1 MRLLGVTI
9 DSCLSWDAHI
19 GQIIKKCN
27 AILIS
32 LYRFRHHIN
41 QETLKLLIETHVF
54 PHILYCISVWG
65 GEAKNQLFRIQKVIN
80 FGARIALGVRRR
92 DRISPAMASLGWT
105 KIEQLVREKDL
116 LKIYKALHYQLYPLS
131 IRRMFTPRSMVSARI
146 TRSPEAGTLKIQ
158 KCKLSSTQRGFRYR
172 ASASWNQLPPAITER
187 PTLSSF
193 RTSLRAMAMNV

>member
-32 LYRFRHHIN
+32 LYRFRHHFN

-65 GEAKNQLFRIQKVIN
+65 GAAKNQLFRIQKVIN
-80 FGARIALGVRRR
+80 FGARIVLGVRRR
-92 DRISPAMASLGWT
+92 DRIGPALASLGWAR
-105 KIEQLVREKDL
+105 IEQLVREKDL

-146 TRSPEAGTLKIQ
+146 TRSTEPWSFKNANSRPLREG
-158 KCKLSSTQRGFRYR
+158 
-172 ASASWNQLPPAITER
+172 SATEPLPYGISCLRQLPSGQR
-187 PTLSSF
+187 
-193 RTSLRAMAMNV
+193 SLPSVHLLGLWP

>member
-32 LYRFRHHIN
+32 LYRFRHHFN

-65 GEAKNQLFRIQKVIN
+65 GAAKNQLFRIQKVIN
-80 FGARIALGVRRR
+80 FGARIVLGVRRR
-92 DRISPAMASLGWT
+92 DRIGPALASLGWAR
-105 KIEQLVREKDL
+105 IEQLVREKDL

-131 IRRMFTPRSMVSARI
+131 IRRMFTPRSMDLWIYGYPLACARRRRRTCPRVAPSRLCSPLSAVCE
-146 TRSPEAGTLKIQ
+146 TSDWYGDRSVV
-158 KCKLSSTQRGFRYR
+158 
-172 ASASWNQLPPAITER
+172 TE
-187 PTLSSF
+187 
-193 RTSLRAMAMNV
+193 V